1 MTLRLFILQAN
12 YRKPLDFTN
21 EALQAATQ
29 GWKGLNVALL
39 LGVTHSQAARW
50 PKSKQQQQ
58 GAIKQSE
65 DFLDET
71 CIILNQQFIDLMND
85 DLNTSGALAILFE
98 LARPLRAL
106 ANRLER
112 KDIKTLSS
120 KESKTLYNR
129 WQLLVRLA
137 GVLGLKAEEVQT
149 YSHTNQIAMREK
161 IEEAIQA
168 RKEAKSKKD
177 FAKADQIR
185 DELKSLGVEIIDKPG
200 GDTDWIQR

>member
-1 MTLRLFILQAN
+1 M
-12 YRKPLDFTN
+12 D
-21 EALQAATQ
+21 
-29 GWKGLNVALL
+29 
-39 LGVTHSQAARW
+39 
-50 PKSKQQQQ
+50 
-58 GAIKQSE
+58 
-65 DFLDET
+65 
-71 CIILNQQFIDLMND
+71 D

-149 YSHTNQIAMREK
+149 YSHTNQIATREK
-161 IEEAIQA
+161 IQEAIQA

-200 GDTDWIQR
+200 GYTDWIQR

>member
-1 MTLRLFILQAN
+1 MQAN

-50 PKSKQQQQ
+50 PKSEQQQQ
-58 GAIKQSE
+58 GVIKQSE

-71 CIILNQQFIDLMND
+71 CTTLNQQFIDLMND

-106 ANRLER
+106 SNRLEP
-112 KDIKTLSS
+112 KDIK
-120 KESKTLYNR
+120 
-129 WQLLVRLA
+129 
-137 GVLGLKAEEVQT
+137 
-149 YSHTNQIAMREK
+149 
-161 IEEAIQA
+161 
-168 RKEAKSKKD
+168 
-177 FAKADQIR
+177 
-185 DELKSLGVEIIDKPG
+185 P
-200 GDTDWIQR
+200 